1 MSNQILPAFSYNEFL
16 NELDQQLKEDAK
28 SKADKFKV
36 MMDLSSE
43 LNSQKQTVSQYLD
56 QKMTEDSVWVQK
68 HQA

>member
-56 QKMTEDSVWVQK
+56 QKMNEDSVWVQK